1 MNAIIFFALMTVIN
15 VTLSTI
21 RSLCTIKGG
30 KWLSAITNAVCYG
43 FYPLIVM
50 LTAKDTVTIW
60 VNMIIT
66 AVANFV
72 CVWLIK
78 LVEEKARKDKLWK
91 VEIAVAKC
99 YQKDVERNL
108 LNVPHNCIDT
118 GSWVMFNCYCNCQSE
133 TAYVVDI
140 AKRYKGK
147 ISAYESKSLIQTSL
161 GGGLRLIAFLFS
173 AARSLASRAEFSVLK
188 HYSIFSFARAPGK
201 LHKKILKS
209 FYSLCILPIV
219 IQVVVQYNR

>member
-1 MNAIIFFALMTVIN
+1 MNTIIFAIATIVN

-21 RSLCTIKGG
+21 RSICTIKCG
-30 KWLSAITNAVCYG
+30 KWLSALSNAVCYG

-50 LTAKDTVTIW
+50 LTAKDTVTIA
-60 VNMIIT
+60 VNMAIT
-66 AVANFV
+66 AVANFI

-78 LVEEKARKDKLWK
+78 FVEEKARKDKLWK

-99 YQKDVERNL
+99 YQKNVEENL
-108 LNVPHNCIDT
+108 LNVPHNYIDT

-147 ISAYESKSLIQTSL
+147 ISAYESKQLM
-161 GGGLRLIAFLFS
+161 
-173 AARSLASRAEFSVLK
+173 
-188 HYSIFSFARAPGK
+188 
-201 LHKKILKS
+201 
-209 FYSLCILPIV
+209 
-219 IQVVVQYNR
+219 

>member
-1 MNAIIFFALMTVIN
+1 MNAIVFFALMTVIN

-30 KWLSAITNAVCYG
+30 KWLSATTNAICYG

-50 LTAKDTVTIW
+50 LTAKGTVTIL
-60 VNMIIT
+60 VNMTIT

-78 LVEEKARKDKLWK
+78 LVEEKARKEKLWK

-99 YQKDVERNL
+99 YQKDVESNL
-108 LNVPHNCIDT
+108 CNIPHNYIDT
-118 GSWVMFNCYCNCQSE
+118 GSWIMFNCYCNCQSE
-133 TAYVVDI
+133 TAFVVDV

-147 ISAYESKSLIQTSL
+147 ISAYESKSLI
-161 GGGLRLIAFLFS
+161 
-173 AARSLASRAEFSVLK
+173 
-188 HYSIFSFARAPGK
+188 
-201 LHKKILKS
+201 
-209 FYSLCILPIV
+209 
-219 IQVVVQYNR
+219 

>member
-30 KWLSAITNAVCYG
+30 KWLSATTNAICYG

-50 LTAKDTVTIW
+50 LTAKGTVTIW
-60 VNMIIT
+60 VNMVIT

-91 VEIAVAKC
+91 VESTFAHKENFIHNLKVWAEIAHIP
-99 YQKDVERNL
+99 YNY
-108 LNVPHNCIDT
+108 IDIDK
-118 GSWVMFNCYCNCQSE
+118 Y
-133 TAYVVDI
+133 YVVNFYCATQNQSALVKEFI
-140 AKRYKGK
+140 TRFNGK
-147 ISAYESKSLIQTSL
+147 YFVSESK
-161 GGGLRLIAFLFS
+161 
-173 AARSLASRAEFSVLK
+173 
-188 HYSIFSFARAPGK
+188 
-201 LHKKILKS
+201 IL
-209 FYSLCILPIV
+209 
-219 IQVVVQYNR
+219 

>member
-30 KWLSAITNAVCYG
+30 KWLSVITNAVCYG

-50 LTAKDTVTIW
+50 LTAKGTVGII

-78 LVEEKARKDKLWK
+78 LIEEKARKDKMWK
-91 VEIAVAKC
+91 VEMAIPKEELELVKSALDRKC
-99 YQKDVERNL
+99 IPFNYVE
-108 LNVPHNCIDT
+108 V
-118 GSWVMFNCYCNCQSE
+118 GSWVMFNCYCNEQKD
-133 TAYVVDI
+133 TAVCVAT
-140 AKRYKGK
+140 AKNLGGR
-147 ISAYESKSLIQTSL
+147 ISAYESKSLI
-161 GGGLRLIAFLFS
+161 
-173 AARSLASRAEFSVLK
+173 
-188 HYSIFSFARAPGK
+188 
-201 LHKKILKS
+201 
-209 FYSLCILPIV
+209 
-219 IQVVVQYNR
+219 

>member
-1 MNAIIFFALMTVIN
+1 MNITIFAIATVVH

-30 KWLSAITNAVCYG
+30 KWLSALTNAMCYG

-50 LTAKDTVTIW
+50 LTAKDSVTIW
-60 VNMIIT
+60 TNMAIT
-66 AVANFV
+66 AVANFI

-78 LVEEKARKDKLWK
+78 FIEEKARKDKLWK

-99 YQKDVERNL
+99 YQKDVENNL

-118 GSWVMFNCYCNCQSE
+118 GSWVMFNCYCNRQSE

-140 AKRYKGK
+140 AKRYNGK
-147 ISAYESKSLIQTSL
+147 ISAYESKPLI
-161 GGGLRLIAFLFS
+161 
-173 AARSLASRAEFSVLK
+173 
-188 HYSIFSFARAPGK
+188 
-201 LHKKILKS
+201 
-209 FYSLCILPIV
+209 
-219 IQVVVQYNR
+219 

>member
-1 MNAIIFFALMTVIN
+1 MYAIIFFAIMTIIN

-72 CVWLIK
+72 CVWIIK
-78 LVEEKARKDKLWK
+78 FIEEKARKDKLWK
-91 VEIAVAKC
+91 FEATFEHNEKRLEIIKESCELHDIPYNYIDIGKYYIINFYAKS
-99 YQKDVERNL
+99 QEESEIIKAFIDS
-108 LNVPHNCIDT
+108 HN
-118 GSWVMFNCYCNCQSE
+118 
-133 TAYVVDI
+133 
-140 AKRYKGK
+140 GK
-147 ISAYESKSLIQTSL
+147 YFVSESKI
-161 GGGLRLIAFLFS
+161 
-173 AARSLASRAEFSVLK
+173 
-188 HYSIFSFARAPGK
+188 
-201 LHKKILKS
+201 
-209 FYSLCILPIV
+209 
-219 IQVVVQYNR
+219 